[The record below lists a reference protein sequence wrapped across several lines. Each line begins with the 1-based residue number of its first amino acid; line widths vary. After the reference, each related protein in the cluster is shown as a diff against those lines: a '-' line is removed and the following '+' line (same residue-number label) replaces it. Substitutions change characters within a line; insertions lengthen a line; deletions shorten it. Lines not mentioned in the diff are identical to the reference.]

1 MGFINNS
8 ASEVGSIT
16 WGTGTTSFNTTSD
29 YRLKKNIKPMT
40 NCLELV
46 NRLNPV
52 RYNWISEYNEPAE
65 GFIAHELQEVLPLCV
80 VGKKDAVYEDGSINP
95 QSIDY
100 GKLTPHLVAAVKEL
114 SKKIEDLESKV
125 KNILSYEDLNK
136 HIKQILKLES

>member
-1 MGFINNS
+1 
-8 ASEVGSIT
+8 
-16 WGTGTTSFNTTSD
+16 
-29 YRLKKNIKPMT
+29 MT
-40 NCLELV
+40 NCLELL
-46 NRLNPV
+46 NKLNPV
-52 RYNWISEYNEPAE
+52 RYNWINDYNEPAE

-114 SKKIEDLESKV
+114 TDINIALSKKIEDLESKV